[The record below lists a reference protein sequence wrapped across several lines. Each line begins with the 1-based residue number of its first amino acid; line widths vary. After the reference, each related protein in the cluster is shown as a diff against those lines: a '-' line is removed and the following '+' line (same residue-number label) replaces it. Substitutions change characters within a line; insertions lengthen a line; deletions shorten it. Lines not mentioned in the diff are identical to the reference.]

1 MDYNK
6 FKAPASVV
14 RQHPLGLRRPV
25 SPRVVGWMDIVH
37 FLEGEECVGVRKKL
51 CVSCGF
57 GKLYDKQGKEIKI
70 SKYSTLENVNKIVNM
85 IKSQEQ

>member
-14 RQHPLGLRRPV
+14 RQNPLGLRRPV
-25 SPRVVGWMDIVH
+25 SPRVVQWMDIVR
-37 FLEGEECVGVRKKL
+37 FLEGEECVGIRKKL

-70 SKYSTLENVNKIVNM
+70 SKYFTLEKVKEIVNM
-85 IKSQEQ
+85 IKAQD

>member
-14 RQHPLGLRRPV
+14 RQNPLGPRRSV
-25 SPRVVGWMDIVH
+25 SPRVVEWMDIVH

-57 GKLYDKQGKEIKI
+57 GKLYDKKGNEIKI
-70 SKYSTLENVNKIVNM
+70 SKYSTLESVKKIVNM
-85 IKSQEQ
+85 IKSQE